1 MTQTLEQTIEA
12 NRLELERLTAI
23 YTEISEYAKQKHGIS
38 LFELECA
45 IEQADHLDNMLILH
59 NPSIDENFYYE

>member
-1 MTQTLEQTIEA
+1 MTQTLEQAIEA

-23 YTEISEYAKQKHGIS
+23 YTEISEYAKQKHGMS
-38 LFELECA
+38 LFELETFL
-45 IEQADHLDNMLILH
+45 EQADHLDNMLN

>member
-1 MTQTLEQTIEA
+1 MTQTLEQAIEA

-23 YTEISEYAKQKHGIS
+23 YTEISNYARQKHGMS
-38 LFELECA
+38 LFELETFL
-45 IEQADHLDNMLILH
+45 EQADHLDNMLN

>member
-1 MTQTLEQTIEA
+1 MTQTLEQAIEA
-12 NRLELERLTAI
+12 NKLELDRLTAI

-45 IEQADHLDNMLILH
+45 IEQADHLDNML
-59 NPSIDENFYYE
+59 NSDNFQEENFYYE